1 MTGNVNELKANLEGQ
16 GAKVAI
22 AVAEFNEV
30 VTKSLLEGAVSK
42 LEALGVAPGDITV
55 AYVPGA
61 FELPGVCRKFAESG
75 NYDAVIAL
83 GAVIR
88 GETSHYDAVVNAVTS
103 GIANLAAEGRVL
115 VLFGVLTTDNVDQ
128 AMNRAGLKCGNKGA
142 DCAFSAIQMIHLY
155 KNLK

>member
-1 MTGNVNELKANLEGQ
+1 MTGNVNELKANLNGA

-30 VTKSLLEGAVSK
+30 VTKSLLDGAVSK
-42 LEALGVAPGDITV
+42 LEALGVASKDITV
-55 AYVPGA
+55 ARVPGA

-88 GETSHYDAVVNAVTS
+88 GETSHYDAVVSAVTS
-103 GIANLAAEGRVL
+103 GIAGLSAEGKVP

-142 DCAFSAIQMIHLY
+142 DCALSAIQMIHLY